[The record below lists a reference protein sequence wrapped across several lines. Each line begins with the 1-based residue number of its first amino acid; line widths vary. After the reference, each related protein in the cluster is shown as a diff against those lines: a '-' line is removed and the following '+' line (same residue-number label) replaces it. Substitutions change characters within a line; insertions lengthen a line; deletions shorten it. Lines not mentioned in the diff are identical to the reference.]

1 MAIPMHVTIASRDH
15 RAPGR
20 PGSSSGLQAEDQN
33 SKGKGT
39 NQNQTQHVRC
49 FQLWH
54 VAKLEPG
61 TPEPSKISKAESH
74 GCVRLTNWDAL
85 QLASAVSKGT
95 PVEFIGEQK
104 SPSASKHRHKRT
116 GR

>member
-1 MAIPMHVTIASRDH
+1 LVWI
-15 RAPGR
+15 GL
-20 PGSSSGLQAEDQN
+20 SGE
-33 SKGKGT
+33 GYGV
-39 NQNQTQHVRC
+39 H
-49 FQLWH
+49 
-54 VAKLEPG
+54 G

-104 SPSASKHRHKRT
+104 SPAAKHRRQRRA
-116 GR
+116 GP